1 MQVQKTDKKTF
12 KANLIIKVKEGRLSF
27 DEISE
32 LKKIAKKIGK
42 KRDEIIVTIRPEAR
56 TKRGEESFSKWY
68 GMGIGMSIRPYRVDL
83 GQSTN
88 NPDIELPSPF
98 EILSKWLNEFAKENP
113 STMEKIKRFIRFSN

>member
-42 KRDEIIVTIRPEAR
+42 KRDEIIVTIRPETR

-98 EILSKWLNEFAKENP
+98 EIISKWLNEFAKENQP
-113 STMEKIKRFIRFSN
+113 TMEKIKRFIRFSN